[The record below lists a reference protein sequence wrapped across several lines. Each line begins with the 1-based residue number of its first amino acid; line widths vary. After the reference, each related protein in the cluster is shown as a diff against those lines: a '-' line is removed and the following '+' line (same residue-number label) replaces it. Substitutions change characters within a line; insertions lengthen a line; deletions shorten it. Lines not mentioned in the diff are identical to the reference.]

1 MKKVLFITLLVIM
14 MLATVGF
21 TSEGASYWEDM
32 KEIYEWNAIEGKSE
46 AELDISIPGMD
57 IDYHYK
63 IDVNSQSNFD
73 DFSSYSKIEI
83 KDVQGESDIP
93 VIEMYTYG
101 SDLYINKEA
110 VLALLAA
117 TGAADE
123 LVIEEEYVVLESGQE
138 DVDIDFRNVLNE
150 VIEFID
156 KMDLGMDLGMEKE
169 GDTYTLTLE
178 SDELLDLLDAYM
190 RYIFENIDQLSNSL
204 VQGQEIELTGEEK
217 QQALEEYDA
226 FVDQYKDMAK
236 MFIKGSKFYMEGTFE
251 EDKYIENSRLEI
263 KVMDMGELNMNVAST
278 SSKLE
283 KADFELPTSVM
294 RITAE
299 ELVEL
304 IMGRIEIDTG
314 AKVYISLDGTY
325 VKFAGSDI
333 EEGRIPL
340 QIIDDLAYITIEDA
354 EKLFDV
360 ELEGL
365 ADPFHMRELDDFGFR
380 VDWNEESKVI
390 EIY

>member
-204 VQGQEIELTGEEK
+204 VQGQGIELTEEEK

>member
-1 MKKVLFITLLVIM
+1 MKKVLFITLLVIL

-138 DVDIDFRNVLNE
+138 DVDINFRNVLNE

>member
-1 MKKVLFITLLVIM
+1 MKRVLLITLLVIL

-32 KEIYEWNAIEGKSE
+32 KEIYEWSAIEGKSE
-46 AELDISIPGMD
+46 AELDISIPSMN

-83 KDVQGESDIP
+83 KDVQGELDIP

-101 SDLYINKEA
+101 SDIYINKEA

-117 TGAADE
+117 TGAADD
-123 LVIEEEYVVLESGQE
+123 LVIEDEYVVLESGQK
-138 DVDIDFRNVLNE
+138 DIDIDFRNVLNE
-150 VIEFID
+150 MIEFID
-156 KMDLGMDLGMEKE
+156 KIDLGMDLGMEKE
-169 GDTYTLTLE
+169 GNTYTLTLE

-190 RYIFENIDQLSNSL
+190 RYILENIDQLPNSL
-204 VQGQEIELTGEEK
+204 VQGQEIELTEEEK
-217 QQALEEYDA
+217 QQALKEYDA

-236 MFIKGSKFYMEGTFE
+236 MFIKGSKFYMEGTFG
-251 EDKYIENSRLEI
+251 EDKYTENSRLEI

-299 ELVEL
+299 ELAEL
-304 IMGRIEIDTG
+304 IMSRIGIDTG

-325 VKFAGSDI
+325 VKFDGSDI

-340 QIIDDLAYITIEDA
+340 QIIDNLAYITIEDA

-365 ADPFHMRELDDFGFR
+365 ADLFHMRELDAFGFR

-390 EIY
+390 EVY

>member
-1 MKKVLFITLLVIM
+1 MKKVLLITLLVIM
-14 MLATVGF
+14 MLATAGF
-21 TSEGASYWEDM
+21 TSEGASYWGDM

-46 AELDISIPGMD
+46 AELDISIPSMD

-73 DFSSYSKIEI
+73 DFSSYLKMEI

-101 SDLYINKEA
+101 SDIYINKEA
-110 VLALLAA
+110 VLALLAV
-117 TGAADE
+117 TGMADD
-123 LVIEEEYVVLESGQE
+123 LVIEEEYVVLESGQG
-138 DVDIDFRNVLNE
+138 DVDIDFKNVLNE
-150 VIEFID
+150 IIEFID

-169 GDTYTLTLE
+169 GNTYTLTLE
-178 SDELLDLLDAYM
+178 SDELIDLLDAYM
-190 RYIFENIDQLSNSL
+190 RYIFENIDQLSSSL
-204 VQGQEIELTGEEK
+204 IQGQEIELTEEEK

-251 EDKYIENSRLEI
+251 EDKYTENSQLEI
-263 KVMDMGELNMNVAST
+263 KVMDMVELNMNTSST
-278 SSKLE
+278 SSRLE
-283 KADFELPTSVM
+283 RVDFELPTSVM

-299 ELVEL
+299 ELAEL
-304 IMGRIEIDTG
+304 IMGRLGVDTE
-314 AKVYISLDGTY
+314 AKVYIGLDGTY
-325 VKFAGSDI
+325 VKLDGFDI
-333 EEGRIPL
+333 EEGLVPL
-340 QIIDDLAYITIEDA
+340 QIIDDLAYIAIEDA

-365 ADPFHMRELDDFGFR
+365 EDPFHIRKLGDFGFH
-380 VDWNEESKVI
+380 VDWNEEGRVI
-390 EIY
+390 EVY

>member
-1 MKKVLFITLLVIM
+1 
-14 MLATVGF
+14 MLTTVGF

-46 AELDISIPGMD
+46 AELDISIPSMD

-73 DFSSYSKIEI
+73 DFSSYLKMEI
-83 KDVQGESDIP
+83 KDVQGELNIP

-101 SDLYINKEA
+101 SDIYINKEA

-117 TGAADE
+117 TGAADD
-123 LVIEEEYVVLESGQE
+123 LVIEEEYVVLESGQKE
-138 DVDIDFRNVLNE
+138 VDIDFRNVLNE
-150 VIEFID
+150 MIEFVD
-156 KMDLGMDLGMEKE
+156 KIDLGMDLGMEKE

-190 RYIFENIDQLSNSL
+190 RYIFENIDQLPDSL
-204 VQGQEIELTGEEK
+204 VQGQEIELTEEEK
-217 QQALEEYDA
+217 QQALKEYDA

-236 MFIKGSKFYMEGTFE
+236 IFIKGSKFYMEGTFE
-251 EDKYIENSRLEI
+251 EDKYIENSQLEI

-283 KADFELPTSVM
+283 KVDFELPTSVM

-299 ELVEL
+299 ELAEL
-304 IMGRIEIDTG
+304 IMGKIGIDTG
-314 AKVYISLDGTY
+314 AKVYINLDGTY
-325 VKFAGSDI
+325 VKFDGSDI

-340 QIIDDLAYITIEDA
+340 QIIDNLAYITIEDA

-365 ADPFHMRELDDFGFR
+365 EDPFHMRKLDDFGFR
-380 VDWNEESKVI
+380 VDWNEESRVI
-390 EIY
+390 EVY

>member
-1 MKKVLFITLLVIM
+1 MRRVLLVTLLVIL
-14 MLATVGF
+14 MLTTVGF

-46 AELDISIPGMD
+46 AELDISIPSMD

-73 DFSSYSKIEI
+73 DFSSYLKMEI
-83 KDVQGESDIP
+83 KDVQGELNIP

-101 SDLYINKEA
+101 SDIYINKEA

-117 TGAADE
+117 TGAADD
-123 LVIEEEYVVLESGQE
+123 LVIEEEYVVLESGQKE
-138 DVDIDFRNVLNE
+138 VDIDFRNVLNE
-150 VIEFID
+150 MIEFVD
-156 KMDLGMDLGMEKE
+156 KIDLGMDLGMEKE

-190 RYIFENIDQLSNSL
+190 RYIFENIDQLPDSL
-204 VQGQEIELTGEEK
+204 VQGQEIELTEEEK
-217 QQALEEYDA
+217 QQALKEYDA

-236 MFIKGSKFYMEGTFE
+236 IFIKGSKFYMEGTFE
-251 EDKYIENSRLEI
+251 EDKYIENSQLEI

-283 KADFELPTSVM
+283 KVDFELPTSVM

-299 ELVEL
+299 ELAEL
-304 IMGRIEIDTG
+304 IMGKIGIDTG
-314 AKVYISLDGTY
+314 AKVYINLDGTY
-325 VKFAGSDI
+325 VKFDGSDI

-340 QIIDDLAYITIEDA
+340 QIIDNLAYITIEDA

-365 ADPFHMRELDDFGFR
+365 EDPFHMRKLDDFGFR
-380 VDWNEESKVI
+380 VDWNEESRVI
-390 EIY
+390 EVY

>member
-1 MKKVLFITLLVIM
+1 MKRVLLITLLVIL

-32 KEIYEWNAIEGKSE
+32 KEIYEWSAIEGKSE
-46 AELDISIPGMD
+46 AELDISIPSMN

-110 VLALLAA
+110 VLVLLAA
-117 TGAADE
+117 TGVADE

-204 VQGQEIELTGEEK
+204 VQGQEIDLTGEEK

>member
-1 MKKVLFITLLVIM
+1 MKKVLFITLLVIL

-73 DFSSYSKIEI
+73 DFSSYLKMEI

-204 VQGQEIELTGEEK
+204 VQGQEIDLTGEEK

>member
-1 MKKVLFITLLVIM
+1 MKKVLFITLLVIL

-73 DFSSYSKIEI
+73 DFSSYLKMEI

-190 RYIFENIDQLSNSL
+190 RYIFENIDQLSSSL
-204 VQGQEIELTGEEK
+204 IQGQEIELTEEEK

>member
-1 MKKVLFITLLVIM
+1 MKKVLFITLLVIL

-73 DFSSYSKIEI
+73 DFSSYLKMEI

>member
-73 DFSSYSKIEI
+73 DFSSYSKMEI

-110 VLALLAA
+110 VLVLLAA
-117 TGAADE
+117 TGVADE

>member
-1 MKKVLFITLLVIM
+1 MKKVLLITLLVIM
-14 MLATVGF
+14 MLATAGF
-21 TSEGASYWEDM
+21 TSEGASYWGDM

-110 VLALLAA
+110 VLVLLAA
-117 TGAADE
+117 TGVADE

-204 VQGQEIELTGEEK
+204 VQGQEIDLTGEEK

>member
-1 MKKVLFITLLVIM
+1 MKKVLFITLLVIL

-21 TSEGASYWEDM
+21 TSEGVSYWEDM

>member
-1 MKKVLFITLLVIM
+1 MKKVLFITLLVIL

>member
-1 MKKVLFITLLVIM
+1 MKKVLFITLLVIL

-169 GDTYTLTLE
+169 GGTYTLTLE

>member
-169 GDTYTLTLE
+169 GGTYTLTLE

>member
-1 MKKVLFITLLVIM
+1 MKKVLFITLLVIL

-204 VQGQEIELTGEEK
+204 VQGQGIELTEEEK

>member
-169 GDTYTLTLE
+169 GGTYTLTLE

-204 VQGQEIELTGEEK
+204 VQGQEIELTEEEK